1 MIYIVWFSLCVAC
14 GYYAK
19 SKGRSFGKNF
29 IGAILFSPL
38 LIAIIL
44 LLSKSKKADNL
55 DESEYILNEEVTYN
69 SNKTR
74 EEKEANSVYYN
85 AELSKEVKGVFAE
98 NKRIKSFRNA
108 KIGDE
113 IILDFNVFNDH
124 DKYAI
129 EIYDKSN
136 NQIGFVPKGNRK
148 LHRSLEQGAN
158 YFSYVNRKS
167 EYYSE
172 EYDRDYFSMDITIYI
187 GFNEKNTSI
196 IRNLFL
202 ENILFLSS
210 YKLKEYDVNI
220 EKSDFLI
227 DSFVELMSDSNILNL
242 YQKRKLDLSIDF
254 DKITINAI
262 RAKQEIKSIEYYNKL
277 KPILDK
283 SKMWKEGRFDKLQ
296 SRIEK
301 LLVKYE
307 VN

>member
-1 MIYIVWFSLCVAC
+1 MS
-14 GYYAK
+14 G
-19 SKGRSFGKNF
+19 
-29 IGAILFSPL
+29 
-38 LIAIIL
+38 
-44 LLSKSKKADNL
+44 
-55 DESEYILNEEVTYN
+55 
-69 SNKTR
+69 
-74 EEKEANSVYYN
+74 
-85 AELSKEVKGVFAE
+85 
-98 NKRIKSFRNA
+98 
-108 KIGDE
+108 E

-158 YFSYVNRKS
+158 YFSYINRKS

-210 YKLKEYDVNI
+210 YKLKEYDINI
-220 EKSDFLI
+220 EKSDFDDLI
-227 DSFVELMSDSNILNL
+227 IFRRRIIMSDSKILNL

-262 RAKQEIKSIEYYNKL
+262 RAKQELKSIEYYKNL
-277 KPILDK
+277 KPILVK
-283 SKMWKEGRFDKLQ
+283 SKMWIR
-296 SRIEK
+296 R
-301 LLVKYE
+301 E
-307 VN
+307 V